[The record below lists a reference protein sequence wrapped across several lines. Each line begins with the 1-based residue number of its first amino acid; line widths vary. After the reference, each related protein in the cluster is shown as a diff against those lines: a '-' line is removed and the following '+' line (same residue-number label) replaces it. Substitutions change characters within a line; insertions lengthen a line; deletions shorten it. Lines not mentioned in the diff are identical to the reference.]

1 MRLVIVE
8 SPYSGDV
15 ERNVRYGRAA
25 LANCLTRGES
35 PIASHLLLT
44 QPGVLDDTDPDERA
58 LGVAA
63 GHAWYSAADACVV
76 YNDLGVSD
84 GMWAGIDAARAA
96 GVPIEWRKLGW
107 RGERWTGRVEQPND
121 DQSYILGVLDR
132 HFDTGAVQ
140 PRLLDEGVICDRCGR
155 TWDPAKRERPGCAP
169 CLTAIQ
175 AARGGR

>member
-8 SPYSGDV
+8 SPYAGDV

-25 LANCLTRGES
+25 LADCLRRGEA

-44 QPGVLDDTDPDERA
+44 QPGVLDDSVPADRT
-58 LGVAA
+58 LGMLA
-63 GHAWYSAADACVV
+63 GHAWYAGADACVV
-76 YNDLGVSD
+76 YNDLGLSN
-84 GMWAGIDAARAA
+84 GMKLGIVAAQAA
-96 GVPIEWRKLGW
+96 GVPIEWRSLGGPW
-107 RGERWTGRVEQPND
+107 DLGEVP
-121 DQSYILGVLDR
+121 
-132 HFDTGAVQ
+132 Q

-155 TWDPAKRERPGCAP
+155 KWDPAKGEGSGCEA